1 MIYHRS
7 DAHEQSLE
15 QDQLY
20 RYDTPTVMILGVAG
34 GNGLEHVDPM
44 RLQAVYDV
52 DINADY
58 LRECQRRYPKL
69 QNVFQPIDADLSGK
83 KIALPK
89 ADLVIANLLIEYI
102 GLDRF
107 KEIIS
112 EMRLLYVSCIIQK
125 SMEVT
130 FVSDTPYAN
139 ALECL
144 DDLHRDISETDLT
157 AAMMDSGYQV
167 KLRQETHLPNGKMLC
182 RIDFFDRLCT

>member
-69 QNVFQPIDADLSGK
+69 QNVFQPIEAD
-83 KIALPK
+83 
-89 ADLVIANLLIEYI
+89 
-102 GLDRF
+102 
-107 KEIIS
+107 
-112 EMRLLYVSCIIQK
+112 
-125 SMEVT
+125 
-130 FVSDTPYAN
+130 
-139 ALECL
+139 ECL
-144 DDLHRDISETDLT
+144 GDLHQDISETDLA

-167 KLRQETHLPNGKMLC
+167 RLRQETHLPNGKMLC
-182 RIDFFDRLCT
+182 RIDFFDCLCT